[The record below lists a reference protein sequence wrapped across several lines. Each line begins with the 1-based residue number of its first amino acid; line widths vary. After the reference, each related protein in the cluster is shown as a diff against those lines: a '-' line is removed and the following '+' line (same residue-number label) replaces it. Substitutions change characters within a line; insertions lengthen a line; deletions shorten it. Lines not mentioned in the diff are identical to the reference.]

1 MMQSIEQTN
10 SNYTVCVISGN
21 FVQRGNTSIVDKWT
35 KAEMALKGGADL
47 VIELPT
53 VYSVSSAEN
62 FAEGA
67 VKLLNSLGI
76 VDNISF
82 GMEAKDISLLNNI
95 ATVLYQEP
103 KEYVTIL
110 NHELSKGISFPKARE
125 NAVMMYLN
133 DIKKYINVM
142 TSSNNILAIEYLKAL
157 KKLRS
162 TMYPVG
168 ITREKVLYN
177 DEFIVDDF
185 ASATAIRRM
194 ITRREYEEIR
204 KVMPKFSYNI
214 LANNVNQGKYV
225 IDLSIFQKEILYTL
239 RKMSVSEIAELP
251 DVSEGL
257 ENAIKNASDSCNSL
271 VDLISIVKSKRYTQ
285 TRIQRILV
293 YALLGITKKD
303 MEISKKVNPY
313 IRILGVSNRGKTLI
327 SEITRLGNNVPVI
340 TSVKKFMTESKNKNL
355 KRLLQ
360 IDINA
365 KDIYTLGYQ
374 KDAYANLD
382 YTHKIIT
389 L

>member
-67 VKLLNSLGI
+67 VKLLTSLGI

-365 KDIYTLGYQ
+365 TDIYTLGYQ

>member
-340 TSVKKFMTESKNKNL
+340 TSVKKFMTKSKNKNL
-355 KRLLQ
+355 RRLLQ

-365 KDIYTLGYQ
+365 TDIYTLGYQ

>member
-1 MMQSIEQTN
+1 M
-10 SNYTVCVISGN
+10 
-21 FVQRGNTSIVDKWT
+21 K
-35 KAEMALKGGADL
+35 
-47 VIELPT
+47 
-53 VYSVSSAEN
+53 
-62 FAEGA
+62 
-67 VKLLNSLGI
+67 
-76 VDNISF
+76 DN
-82 GMEAKDISLLNNI
+82 KRDII
-95 ATVLYQEP
+95 
-103 KEYVTIL
+103 
-110 NHELSKGISFPKARE
+110 
-125 NAVMMYLN
+125 
-133 DIKKYINVM
+133 
-142 TSSNNILAIEYLKAL
+142 
-157 KKLRS
+157 
-162 TMYPVG
+162 
-168 ITREKVLYN
+168 
-177 DEFIVDDF
+177 
-185 ASATAIRRM
+185 
-194 ITRREYEEIR
+194 IR

-365 KDIYTLGYQ
+365 TDIYTLGYQ

>member
-10 SNYTVCVISGN
+10 SNYTVCVISGS

-365 KDIYTLGYQ
+365 TDIYTLGYQ

>member
-1 MMQSIEQTN
+1 
-10 SNYTVCVISGN
+10 
-21 FVQRGNTSIVDKWT
+21 
-35 KAEMALKGGADL
+35 
-47 VIELPT
+47 
-53 VYSVSSAEN
+53 
-62 FAEGA
+62 
-67 VKLLNSLGI
+67 
-76 VDNISF
+76 
-82 GMEAKDISLLNNI
+82 
-95 ATVLYQEP
+95 
-103 KEYVTIL
+103 
-110 NHELSKGISFPKARE
+110 
-125 NAVMMYLN
+125 
-133 DIKKYINVM
+133 
-142 TSSNNILAIEYLKAL
+142 
-157 KKLRS
+157 
-162 TMYPVG
+162 
-168 ITREKVLYN
+168 
-177 DEFIVDDF
+177 
-185 ASATAIRRM
+185 
-194 ITRREYEEIR
+194 
-204 KVMPKFSYNI
+204 
-214 LANNVNQGKYV
+214 
-225 IDLSIFQKEILYTL
+225 
-239 RKMSVSEIAELP
+239 MSVSEIAELP

-257 ENAIKNASDSCNSL
+257 ENEKKNASDSCNSL

-365 KDIYTLGYQ
+365 TDIYTLGYQ

>member
-95 ATVLYQEP
+95 AIVLDQEP

-168 ITREKVLYN
+168 IPREKVLYN

-194 ITRREYEEIR
+194 ISRGEYEEIR
-204 KVMPKFSYNI
+204 KVMPKFSYNL
-214 LANNVNQGKYV
+214 LANSVNQGKYV
-225 IDLSIFQKEILYTL
+225 IDLAIFQKEILYTL
-239 RKMSVSEIAELP
+239 RKMSVAEIAELP

-257 ENAIKNASDSCNSL
+257 ENAIKNASDSCNNL
-271 VDLISIVKSKRYTQ
+271 MDFINIVKSKRYTQ

-313 IRILGVSNRGKTLI
+313 IRILGVSNRGKALI
-327 SEITRLGNNVPVI
+327 SEISRMNNNIPIV

-355 KRLLQ
+355 KRLLR

-365 KDIYTLGYQ
+365 TDIYTLGYL

>member
-194 ITRREYEEIR
+194 ITRREYEETCQR
-204 KVMPKFSYNI
+204 
-214 LANNVNQGKYV
+214 
-225 IDLSIFQKEILYTL
+225 
-239 RKMSVSEIAELP
+239 
-251 DVSEGL
+251 
-257 ENAIKNASDSCNSL
+257 
-271 VDLISIVKSKRYTQ
+271 
-285 TRIQRILV
+285 TRR
-293 YALLGITKKD
+293 
-303 MEISKKVNPY
+303 S
-313 IRILGVSNRGKTLI
+313 
-327 SEITRLGNNVPVI
+327 
-340 TSVKKFMTESKNKNL
+340 
-355 KRLLQ
+355 
-360 IDINA
+360 
-365 KDIYTLGYQ
+365 
-374 KDAYANLD
+374 
-382 YTHKIIT
+382 H
-389 L
+389 

>member
-303 MEISKKVNPY
+303 MEVSKKVNPY

-365 KDIYTLGYQ
+365 TDIYTLGYQ